1 MKLVLSNFSNSLLK
15 KTSQYIVLL
24 KFRLSMLVV
33 FSSVIGYLFGSK
45 LNFDIYKLFFLAIG
59 GSLVTFSSNAINQYI
74 EKETDKLML
83 RTQNRPLPTNKLGGM
98 EVILFIG
105 ITAFSGLSILAMV
118 FNTTTALLSALSLL
132 LYGFFYTPL
141 KKISSIAV
149 FVGAIPGALPP
160 LLGYV
165 AATNTLDK
173 NAIWLF
179 LVQFFWQFPH
189 FWSIAWVSYEDY
201 KRAGIMLLPSKDG
214 KSKTSTVIILMYT
227 LMLIPLTIYPFI
239 QKNIG
244 IVGSSIILLSSLV
257 FSYQA
262 FKLFKNAVDSEAK
275 KLMFY
280 SFGYLLIFLI
290 SIFL

>member
-1 MKLVLSNFSNSLLK
+1 MKLVISNFSSTIVRK
-15 KTSQYIVLL
+15 ASHYIVLL

-45 LNFDIYKLFFLAIG
+45 LSFDLYKLFFLALG

-105 ITAFSGLSILAMV
+105 ITAFSGLSILALV
-118 FNTTTALLSALSLL
+118 FNATTALLSALSLL

-141 KKISSIAV
+141 KRISSIAV

-165 AATNTLDK
+165 AATNALDQ

-189 FWSIAWVSYEDY
+189 FWAIAWVSFDDY

-227 LMLIPLTIYPFI
+227 LMLIPLSIYPFF
-239 QKNIG
+239 KLNIG
-244 IVGSSIILLSSLV
+244 LLGASIILLSSV
-257 FSYQA
+257 IFSFQA
-262 FKLFKNAVDSEAK
+262 FKLFKNAVDAEAR

-280 SFGYLLIFLI
+280 SFGYLLVFLI
-290 SIFL
+290 SLFL

>member
-1 MKLVLSNFSNSLLK
+1 MKLVLSNFSNNVVR
-15 KTSQYIVLL
+15 KTLQFIVLL
-24 KFRLSMLVV
+24 KFRLSMLVI

-45 LNFDIYKLFFLAIG
+45 LSFDLYKLFFLALG

-105 ITAFSGLSILAMV
+105 ITAFSGLSILAIV
-118 FNTTTALLSALSLL
+118 FNPTTALLSALSLL

-141 KKISSIAV
+141 KKITSFAV

-165 AATNTLDK
+165 AATNALDQ

-189 FWSIAWVSYEDY
+189 FWAIAWVSFEDY

-214 KSKTSTVIILMYT
+214 KSKTSTIIILMYT

-244 IVGSSIILLSSLV
+244 IIGSCIILASSIV
-257 FSYQA
+257 FSFQA
-262 FKLFKNAVDSEAK
+262 YRLFRNAVDSEAK

-290 SIFL
+290 SLFL